1 MNVNGRMLDLS
12 TCARCGAK
20 NGPTTMSR
28 FNTDIL
34 CMDCLSKEK
43 AHPKYPEAAK
53 AELEAVQRG
62 DYNFPGIGK
71 PSDL

>member
-62 DYNFPGIGK
+62 DYNFPGIG
-71 PSDL
+71 

>member
-1 MNVNGRMLDLS
+1 MNVNGKMLDLS

-53 AELEAVQRG
+53 AELEAVKRG
-62 DYNFPGIGK
+62 DYNYPGIGK